1 MKYLILR
8 QKIICKALSLL
19 QVVIKDN
26 PNKLLT
32 KEETEALT
40 DVAEKEM
47 FKLVMLEQQ
56 VKEEKKEGKSK

>member
-1 MKYLILR
+1 MNYLIQR
-8 QKIICKALSLL
+8 QTIICKALSLL

-47 FKLVMLEQQ
+47 LKLVMLEQQ
-56 VKEEKKEGKSK
+56 IKEEKKEGKSK